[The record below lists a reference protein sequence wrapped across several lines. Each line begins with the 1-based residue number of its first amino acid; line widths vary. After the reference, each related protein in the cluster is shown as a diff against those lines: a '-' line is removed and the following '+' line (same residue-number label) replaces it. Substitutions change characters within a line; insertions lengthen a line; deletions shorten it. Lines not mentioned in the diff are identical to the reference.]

1 MSSGVSLPFGLALTR
16 RQGATWH
23 AVDSR
28 PSNSSNCNRSPA
40 RGAKW
45 SPAAPSARTAP
56 ASMSISTPWS
66 KSRRPPPPAS
76 PKAPCNPCSNS
87 SRPPSGP
94 NSPVPTAAD
103 SVPSAASPGPSRPEG
118 PTPRKTSRFATVPTA
133 AGTFSPRRPI
143 LRLDGHGYS
152 PAVLRMIVT
161 AGTRLHSFADAAF
174 AVGLCGVPISA
185 RHVQQL
191 TEEVGADLA
200 RARAAQAEMRR
211 RRTLTPRVAS
221 TPPAVVVEVDG
232 GRVRTR
238 ATGCGPGVHEA
249 EGKEDKIACLAT
261 LTEVATGEDPCPEPP
276 PSFVEPRRIQRL
288 VQQMSQKSG
297 EAVTP
302 GATSDEAFSPEAA
315 TPGAEPWSPRRRG
328 RTCVAS
334 LTDSRSLGPLV
345 AAEAQSRDFFAAPRR
360 AFVADGQAYNWTI
373 H

>member
-1 MSSGVSLPFGLALTR
+1 
-16 RQGATWH
+16 
-23 AVDSR
+23 
-28 PSNSSNCNRSPA
+28 
-40 RGAKW
+40 
-45 SPAAPSARTAP
+45 
-56 ASMSISTPWS
+56 
-66 KSRRPPPPAS
+66 
-76 PKAPCNPCSNS
+76 
-87 SRPPSGP
+87 GP
-94 NSPVPTAAD
+94 NSPAPTAAD

-118 PTPRKTSRFATVPTA
+118 PNSSKTSRFATVPTA

-161 AGTRLHSFADAAF
+161 AGTRVHSFADAAF

-261 LTEVATGEDPCPEPP
+261 WPEVATGEDPCPEPP

-334 LTDSRSLGPLV
+334 LTDSRSLGPLG

-360 AFVADGQAYNWTI
+360 AVVADGQAYNGTI
-373 H
+373 HRGYFADLEPTVDLLHVVGYLFGAARAAGRESEGWPWYVRWLRSCWQGQVAAVIAEMAEAQERLGRPPPEELA